1 MVDIEIRIRNI
12 NYDKD
17 RRCNKKICGSGG
29 SNLTII
35 ADGKKY
41 RTSIFYPDTYAQF
54 LKGLKLNI

>member
-1 MVDIEIRIRNI
+1 VVDIGIRSRSI

-17 RRCNKKICGSGG
+17 RSCNKKICGSGR

-41 RTSIFYPDTYAQF
+41 ETSIFYSDTFALF
-54 LKGLKLNI
+54 LKGLN